1 MKNFAPVRF
10 AFLLCLTALAPL
22 ATVAFAQSTP
32 TAPPPQMPGP
42 ITPPSLLEASDK
54 PIPQCVGLPSAA
66 VKIEFVVNTSGD
78 PTDVHVVESPS
89 DKHSACA
96 VEIVRAY
103 KYVPAMRDG
112 HAIAIKLVLTLNV
125 AEKTAQ

>member
-1 MKNFAPVRF
+1 MKNFAPVRLV
-10 AFLLCLTALAPL
+10 FLFFLMALAPL
-22 ATVAFAQSTP
+22 ATATFAQSTP
-32 TAPPPQMPGP
+32 AAPPPQMPGP

-54 PIPQCVGLPSAA
+54 PIPQCVGLSSAA

-78 PTDVHVVESPS
+78 PGDVHVVDSPS

-96 VEIVRAY
+96 VEIIRAY

-112 HAIAIKLVLTLNV
+112 HPIAIKLVLTLNV
-125 AEKTAQ
+125 SEKP